1 MPTGVPTSVHGG
13 GFSQALWDEVTTM
26 CKWHQSMS
34 SQAQFKD
41 TFTKEPLTHERCLY
55 NCQELD
61 RAHHLMQKGT
71 HFCRKRMRD
80 PSHEGTF
87 GYFKQAR
94 VDCEAGGTYNQLWNC
109 LSDDKIAIT
118 LVVTAP
124 PAGSQD
130 VAYSNERNLLI
141 AIYQCDPSLQG
152 LCQDICTGIKEI
164 GTLSK
169 TLIYARYPY
178 HMGERLQ
185 RLCKVLNTVTAG
197 DHKFSAHVATAADM
211 DKIHHSVVD
220 DKPWELHINGQRLA
234 ALDKEALTAATR
246 MQPAACEDNQD
257 NFMKLMTQHTY
268 HLAFHTSIFGEN
280 KSAPKWLAEHHQGT
294 IKACRLAEKLG
305 SNDEMQTNQ
314 VYLFISGL
322 VIDAATQCN
331 TQPGPHVFLYTCT
344 SAAIYAGDQG
354 LFMSTR
360 AGDTILAL
368 DAPFKLTFGEA
379 TEGSNLDADDGI
391 LAVYGF
397 KYEVD
402 DDKGIVFKHAGI
414 TMVQHL
420 TSKTHQNQL
429 HIFSAHI
436 TPHIAQFSAKI
447 AVKQSGQVG
456 EPASSSNSSS
466 AGAFSV

>member
-1 MPTGVPTSVHGG
+1 
-13 GFSQALWDEVTTM
+13 
-26 CKWHQSMS
+26 
-34 SQAQFKD
+34 
-41 TFTKEPLTHERCLY
+41 
-55 NCQELD
+55 
-61 RAHHLMQKGT
+61 
-71 HFCRKRMRD
+71 MRD

-87 GYFKQAR
+87 GHFKQAR
-94 VDCEAGGTYNQLWNC
+94 VDCESGGTYNPLWNC

-141 AIYQCDPSLQG
+141 AIYQCDPGLQG
-152 LCQDICTGIKEI
+152 WCQDICTGIKEI

-294 IKACRLAEKLG
+294 IKACRLAEKLA

-322 VIDAATQCN
+322 VIEAATQCN

-344 SAAIYAGDQG
+344 SAAIYAGDQQ
-354 LFMSTR
+354 LFMSIR

-379 TEGSNLDADDGI
+379 TEGANLDAGDGI
-391 LAVYGF
+391 WAVYGF

-447 AVKQSGQVG
+447 AVKHSGQVG
-456 EPASSSNSSS
+456 EPASSSP
-466 AGAFSV
+466 AGAVSV